1 MIQPYMRLS
10 NGLHQ
15 VDVEFPTL
23 EESTVG
29 PLNPAYLKVH
39 ASFAK
44 VLHFS
49 DVAECIASVERDVKV
64 EDTLRPDGEKDFAS
78 YRRSK
83 IAIFA
88 N

>member
-1 MIQPYMRLS
+1 MIQPYMRLD

-15 VDVEFPTL
+15 VDVKFPTL
-23 EESTVG
+23 EESTVE
-29 PLNPAYLKVH
+29 PLNPVYLKVH

-44 VLHFS
+44 DMHLS

-78 YRRSK
+78 YLRSK

>member
-10 NGLHQ
+10 NALHQ

-23 EESTVG
+23 EESTVE
-29 PLNPAYLKVH
+29 PLNLAYLKVH

-44 VLHFS
+44 VLHLS

-78 YRRSK
+78 YLRSK
-83 IAIFA
+83 IAIFP